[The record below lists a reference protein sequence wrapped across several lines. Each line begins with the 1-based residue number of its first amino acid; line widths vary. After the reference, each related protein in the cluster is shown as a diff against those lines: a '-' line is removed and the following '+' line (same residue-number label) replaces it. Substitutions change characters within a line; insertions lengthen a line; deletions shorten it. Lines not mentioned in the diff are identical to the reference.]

1 MELLIFYV
9 LLALGVSFLCSV
21 LEAVLLSITPGF
33 VQNELT
39 AGKKYA
45 PRLAKMKENVDN
57 PLSAILTLNTI
68 AHTMGAAGAGAQW
81 KVASVRW
88 DWASGDTGEAL
99 FAAVLTV
106 LVLIL
111 SEIIP
116 KTLGAKY
123 WRQFASPTTTILR
136 HMITALT
143 YCGILPVLRML
154 TKLIGGKGHS
164 DSISRAELA
173 AMAEVSNQSG
183 ELDDEES
190 SILKN
195 LFMFKST
202 QVRDIM
208 TPRTVVYA
216 MQQATSIDDF
226 LKEAMPKPFSRIP
239 VYEVDHDHI
248 TGFVLKSNVM
258 SARLNNEDEGKTL
271 VDYIRPIKAVQG
283 SDSIF
288 QTFKIMTQ
296 EKQHL
301 MLVIDEFGGMDGIV
315 SMEDVVETLLGLEI
329 VDEADR
335 NEDMQVLARNLWQ
348 KRAQS
353 MGIDPKSSTEENSV
367 Q

>member
-45 PRLAKMKENVDN
+45 PHLAKMKENVDN

-81 KVASVRW
+81 KVASAQW
-88 DWASGDTGEAL
+88 EWASGDTSEAI
-99 FAAVLTV
+99 FAAALTV

-116 KTLGAKY
+116 KTLGAKF
-123 WRQFASPTTTILR
+123 WRGLASPTTSVLRFMITVLTWIPILPILR
-136 HMITALT
+136 LLT
-143 YCGILPVLRML
+143 R
-154 TKLIGGKGHS
+154 LIGGKGHS
-164 DSISRAELA
+164 ESISRAELA
-173 AMAEVSNQSG
+173 AMAEVSSQSG
-183 ELDDEES
+183 ELDNEES

-216 MQQATSIDDF
+216 MKQTTSIDYF
-226 LKEAMPKPFSRIP
+226 LIEAMPKPFSRIP
-239 VYEVDHDHI
+239 VYETDRDHI
-248 TGFVLKSNVM
+248 TGFMLKSNVM
-258 SARLNNEDEGKTL
+258 SARLNKEDEGKTL
-271 VDYIRPIKAVQG
+271 VDFIRPIKAIAG

-288 QTFKIMTQ
+288 QTFKIMTA

-353 MGIDPKSSTEENSV
+353 MGIDPQKSAEESTV

>member
-33 VQNELT
+33 VQNELN

-45 PRLAKMKENVDN
+45 PHLAKMKENVDK

-81 KVASVRW
+81 LKVSKENSAEPNEVIFSI
-88 DWASGDTGEAL
+88 
-99 FAAVLTV
+99 VLTI

-116 KTLGAKY
+116 KTLGAKI
-123 WRQFASPTTTILR
+123 WRGLAAPTTHILR
-136 HMITALT
+136 FLIFVLT
-143 YCGILPVLRML
+143 WCLILPILR
-154 TKLIGGKGHS
+154 LITSLLGGKGHS
-164 DSISRAELA
+164 DSISRSELA
-173 AMAEVSNQSG
+173 AMAEVSSQSG

-216 MQQATSIDDF
+216 MRQTTSIDDF
-226 LKEAMPKPFSRIP
+226 LKEAMAKPFSRIP
-239 VYEVDHDHI
+239 VYEADRDHI
-248 TGFVLKSNVM
+248 TGFILKSNVM
-258 SARLNNEDEGKTL
+258 SARLNGEDKDKNL
-271 VDYIRPIKAVQG
+271 VDFIRPIKAIAG

-348 KRAQS
+348 KRAES
-353 MGIDPKSSTEENSV
+353 MGIDPQTSAESPSL
-367 Q
+367 

>member
-1 MELLIFYV
+1 
-9 LLALGVSFLCSV
+9 LCSV

-45 PRLAKMKENVDN
+45 PHLAKMKENVDK

-81 KVASVRW
+81 LQV
-88 DWASGDTGEAL
+88 SGDTGETA
-99 FAAVLTV
+99 FAVVLTILV
-106 LVLIL
+106 LVL

-116 KTLGAKY
+116 KTLGAKF
-123 WRQFASPTTTILR
+123 WRGLAGPTTSILR
-136 HMITALT
+136 FLITTLT
-143 YCGILPVLRML
+143 WCGILPVLRIL
-154 TKLIGGKGHS
+154 TSLLGGKGHT
-164 DSISRAELA
+164 DAISRSELA
-173 AMAEVSNQSG
+173 AMAEVSSQSG

-216 MQQATSIDDF
+216 MKQTTSIDDF
-226 LKEAMPKPFSRIP
+226 LKEAMTKPFSRIP
-239 VYEVDHDHI
+239 VYEADRDHI
-248 TGFVLKSNVM
+248 TGFILKSNVM
-258 SARLNNEDEGKTL
+258 SARLNGEDEGKSL
-271 VDYIRPIKAVQG
+271 VDFIRPIKAIPG

-348 KRAQS
+348 KRAES
-353 MGIDPKSSTEENSV
+353 MGIDPQSSAEESPSA
-367 Q
+367 